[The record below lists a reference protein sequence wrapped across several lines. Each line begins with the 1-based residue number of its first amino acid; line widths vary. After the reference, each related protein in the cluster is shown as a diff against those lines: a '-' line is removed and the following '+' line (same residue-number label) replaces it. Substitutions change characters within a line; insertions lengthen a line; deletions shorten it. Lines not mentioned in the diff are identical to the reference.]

1 MRKIVFSFFI
11 FCLFAV
17 NFSAQT
23 LVMPKDLKIAKVT
36 DFLEKKGY
44 QIIEKD
50 EAFLKLTDSSNSSL
64 YIDIS
69 DDKKSLLLNI
79 NILLNKGVSQANVNK
94 FIEKV
99 NDLPMIKGSYNKE
112 KGAVFFQYSFWVSN
126 GFTYESL
133 ADAVAEFFLYQGDAY
148 AFDSDKIISFQE

>member
-17 NFSAQT
+17 SFSAQT
-23 LVMPKDLKIAKVT
+23 LVMPKDLKIAKVA

-112 KGAVFFQYSFWVSN
+112 KVAVFFQYSFWVSN